1 MRDLLEFI
9 LKNSLP
15 DTTEFQ
21 IDEGRD
27 EVGIIFTITIPAEIR
42 GLLIGKAGKNI
53 RAIRDVL
60 SIIARK
66 HGEKVFIKVAD

>member
-9 LKNSLP
+9 LKNALP
-15 DTTEFQ
+15 EDTEFQ
-21 IDEGRD
+21 VDEGRD
-27 EVGIIFTITIPAEIR
+27 EVGIIFTVSIPVESR

-66 HGEKVFIKVAD
+66 HNEKVFIKVAD